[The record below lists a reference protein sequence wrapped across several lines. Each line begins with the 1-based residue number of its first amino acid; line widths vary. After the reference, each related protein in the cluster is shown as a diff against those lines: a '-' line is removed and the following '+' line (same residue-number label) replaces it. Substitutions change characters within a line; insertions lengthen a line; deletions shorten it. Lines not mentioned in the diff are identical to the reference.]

1 MPSIRNTY
9 YRTALFLAIITIAY
23 NLLEGVVSVLF
34 GINDESLTL
43 FGFGADSFIEVIS
56 GTGILLMVIRLA
68 THGEGIRSKAEK
80 MALRITGTAFW
91 LLSLSLIV
99 TAGYSAYTSH
109 KPETTIWGIV
119 ISLISIASMSVL
131 MGLKMKTG
139 RRLGSEAIIAD
150 ARCTLICIYMSLVLL
165 GSSLLFE
172 LTGLGWFDIL
182 GSAGLAWFSFSEGK
196 ECFEKARKDHH
207 CSCH

>member
-1 MPSIRNTY
+1 
-9 YRTALFLAIITIAY
+9 
-23 NLLEGVVSVLF
+23 
-34 GINDESLTL
+34 
-43 FGFGADSFIEVIS
+43 
-56 GTGILLMVIRLA
+56 
-68 THGEGIRSKAEK
+68 